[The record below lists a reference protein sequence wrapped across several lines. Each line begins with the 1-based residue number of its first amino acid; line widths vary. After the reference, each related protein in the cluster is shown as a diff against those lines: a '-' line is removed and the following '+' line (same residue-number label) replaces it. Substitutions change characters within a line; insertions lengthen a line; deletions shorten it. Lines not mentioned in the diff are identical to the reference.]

1 MKLLQPRDGNIQY
14 PLPGIPDR
22 LGQHTG
28 YHFIAMVEDSG
39 SGYVCFTNKEMNQVW
54 IEKFSY
60 LQAHG
65 QFSFEM
71 LMRIDDEGEFNA
83 VHSFLIEKEILDATK
98 SL

>member
-1 MKLLQPRDGNIQY
+1 MKLLRPSNGEIQY

-28 YHFIAMVEDSG
+28 YHFIAMTEDNG
-39 SGYVCFTNKEMNQVW
+39 NGYVCFTNKDMNQVW

-71 LMRIDDEGEFNA
+71 LRRIDDEKEFAA
-83 VHSFLIEKEILDATK
+83 VHQFLVEKEILDAR
-98 SL
+98 